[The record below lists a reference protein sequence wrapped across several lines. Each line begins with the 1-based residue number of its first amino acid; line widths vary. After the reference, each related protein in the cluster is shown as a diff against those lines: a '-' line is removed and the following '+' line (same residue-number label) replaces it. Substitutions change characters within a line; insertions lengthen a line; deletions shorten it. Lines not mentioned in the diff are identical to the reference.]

1 MNRTAQVTSLLNQ
14 LNQLAERKQELNKE
28 KSICDELIANKQH
41 EYRTHSAARV
51 IEFILSEYRQGR
63 LVNLDTM
70 LVHCLNKLNGN
81 IDGVELPLNEKGKP
95 IAVLPLGTTDKSE

>member
-14 LNQLAERKQELNKE
+14 LNQLTERRQELNKE

-41 EYRTHSAARV
+41 EYRIQSAARV

-63 LVNLDTM
+63 LVNLDIM

-95 IAVLPLGTTDKSE
+95 IAMFPLATSSKAE